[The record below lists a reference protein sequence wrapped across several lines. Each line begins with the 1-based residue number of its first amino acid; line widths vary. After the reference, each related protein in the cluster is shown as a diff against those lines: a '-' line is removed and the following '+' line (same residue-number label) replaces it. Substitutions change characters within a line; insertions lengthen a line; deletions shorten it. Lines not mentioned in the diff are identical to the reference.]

1 MPLLT
6 VIILQYR
13 PDFAALRRTLAS
25 LAMQTTRD
33 FEVVVA
39 DDGSEQDYFAET
51 KAYLEAHGIH
61 PAAFVKAEKNG
72 GTVKN
77 LLGGLRRSTGRW
89 VFAPS
94 PGDYLYDVDT
104 LRWLLETLQRD
115 EPRVGFGGL
124 AAYCER
130 AGTPCQLPGDTPF
143 DKAPYQPGRYDAAR
157 AKRNMLLYDDG
168 ICGAALFY
176 ERELLEN
183 TLTKM
188 QDRVLLAEDFSA
200 RLFTVEKIPIAHYD
214 RLITWY
220 EMGTGVSTDKTAAS
234 EARMLRDWRAMLTL
248 LRELY
253 PNDRLVRL
261 AWEYYHNDR
270 RKSRLVRGLV
280 GRLVVPQNCAF
291 KKAQR
296 SWQPPVNGDL
306 AELKKIY
313 AYAEEETHA

>member
-1 MPLLT
+1 MPMLT

-51 KAYLEAHGIH
+51 KAYLEGYGIH

-94 PGDYLYDVDT
+94 PGDYLYDADT

-124 AAYCER
+124 AAYCEK
-130 AGTPCQLPGDTPF
+130 AGIPCQLPGDTPF

-183 TLTKM
+183 TLPPAKPVCCATGAPCLPCCANSIPM
-188 QDRVLLAEDFSA
+188 TAWCALPGSITTT
-200 RLFTVEKIPIAHYD
+200 TV
-214 RLITWY
+214 
-220 EMGTGVSTDKTAAS
+220 AS
-234 EARMLRDWRAMLTL
+234 
-248 LRELY
+248 
-253 PNDRLVRL
+253 P
-261 AWEYYHNDR
+261 AW
-270 RKSRLVRGLV
+270 
-280 GRLVVPQNCAF
+280 CA
-291 KKAQR
+291 
-296 SWQPPVNGDL
+296 G
-306 AELKKIY
+306 
-313 AYAEEETHA
+313 